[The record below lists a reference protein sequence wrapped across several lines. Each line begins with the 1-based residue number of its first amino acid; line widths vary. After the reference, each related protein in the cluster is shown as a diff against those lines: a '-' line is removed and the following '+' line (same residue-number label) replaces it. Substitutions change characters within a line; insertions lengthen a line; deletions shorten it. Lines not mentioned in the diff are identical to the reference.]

1 MPPRFTEHEIKE
13 LVRKVDEL
21 HAKLPTLDDYLLSEV
36 FYSKNRA
43 KLNRRE
49 PNSARETA
57 ELVMARWRKETDV
70 KEALERSKPGD

>member
-1 MPPRFTEHEIKE
+1 MPPRFAEHEIKE

-49 PNSARETA
+49 PNSAPETT
-57 ELVMARWRKETDV
+57 ELVMSRWRKETDV
-70 KEALERSKPGD
+70 KEALERRKPSD